1 MILFFTFFS
10 FQLSVK
16 PLDLSTQKTKAS
28 VGRSG
33 SIGSRRPPSRPRS
46 IISKVDTAISENKL
60 LPNAEKEDVD
70 QRLSEVSRICQEI
83 HEESKNNMS
92 NSFLFPLP
100 QSSFGLPALSDNTVI
115 KTDNINRRDFIDINK
130 YSCTNSDKKNSFGVL
145 DTFSD
150 RAKKSDETMPNG
162 HVHPIITRKK
172 SCSSEDLQNN
182 NHGEQD
188 GASEGP
194 ERSTDLARTS
204 GIRRSLQLPNRGDHL
219 CISNGNVRKFYQELR
234 EGKAQDIIKNNATGF
249 EALDNIFRYDNGSE
263 KNNSLPIEKN
273 NESCSLNSVTD
284 KSGNGYELS
293 GSEIFDSAQGSSYKR
308 HSFIT
313 VESLKEV
320 RGRLRHLSVPSPNG
334 IQHPDNTNCQTRHV
348 EDSDDGIV
356 IEDFSKS
363 IPRTKPGLGE
373 HVPTSH
379 VKSYMYG
386 MEAMANCRN
395 NINKP
400 AGTGSLESRTF
411 SRSGSSGGSRSEEWY
426 SRRKSYGFEQVH
438 NQQTDNHSEPVTFQE
453 KTRIESSTDSGI
465 CRSSETVTTSS
476 WAPFNREKTN
486 GQCTCG
492 NLNGNHSIKMKQNSN
507 DEIVTGIENRGTE
520 INSLTGGKTVVT
532 FGSDNE
538 GNKRELHVNGGN
550 MMETSSVTASNNWVS
565 GCDKRETNT
574 VASNI
579 SVKSFRRFSEP
590 VTVTIPIVHNDSFDN
605 INGSSFIDAKK
616 LYLGQFPEGSNLSI
630 ENGWRKCGTSLTSEN
645 NSSLKNLADV
655 SQTLAARRE
664 LFEKHSVGKDLSPA
678 FGQTDN
684 PIKRHSIAVDESKYV
699 REGLKN
705 YNLLNKRIEH
715 INSENMFKKTST
727 SFSDLENCSGLNL
740 SNNEYAVPLHKGMEC
755 KISTATGMSQDS
767 SDCKPASC
775 TFENGDDNELF
786 LHNHLAGKKHKKV
799 EFCKTEIHFAAEP
812 GRFNI
817 VETDEKPPPNN
828 IRRRRRSSGSSFA
841 ILSTPQVQDAGK
853 TSLPEIRFGDSPY
866 EMKLLGGTES
876 NNTPYQTVVGANTC
890 NKIDINHSV
899 HIMPNSSFA
908 TEFQDDTDNT
918 VTQENATML
927 PSGRQDTVEIEV
939 HSNEKDVCSD
949 SVVLQPKPMT
959 STSPRPRSILKNSK
973 SPRSF
978 HLGETDEGALIS
990 DLNGKPEILSENYET
1005 KWGVKL
1011 KPIHNRHLP
1020 LSSTSTWKST
1030 VTLHN
1035 MKLDDQKQQNGSPS
1049 PTMKDGKL
1057 QTTHNCVGVTELSKP
1072 LKSHQT
1078 SFQRKSTDAF
1088 VAPMLSN
1095 TQSTESGG
1103 GGMEVKIFMAPSW
1116 SVAERVRQ
1124 VEDLKQASLEA
1135 RGYSTKV
1142 NLVSGK
1148 TTVIDSR
1155 SSDEQHKKS
1164 VLVFSKY
1171 EQNSHQKSDCLHIA
1185 QQKEE
1190 AVHLCGKH

>member
-60 LPNAEKEDVD
+60 LPNAEKEDVN

-92 NSFLFPLP
+92 HSLLFPLP

-115 KTDNINRRDFIDINK
+115 KTDNINRRDFTDINK
-130 YSCTNSDKKNSFGVL
+130 YSCTKSDKQNSFGVL

-162 HVHPIITRKK
+162 HVHPIITRNK

-182 NHGEQD
+182 NNSEQD
-188 GASEGP
+188 GASEEP
-194 ERSTDLARTS
+194 EMSTDLARTS
-204 GIRRSLQLPNRGDHL
+204 GIRRSLQLPNRGNHL
-219 CISNGNVRKFYQELR
+219 CISNGNVRKFYQELQ
-234 EGKAQDIIKNNATGF
+234 EGKASDFIKNNATGF
-249 EALDNIFRYDNGSE
+249 EALENVFSYDNGSE
-263 KNNSLPIEKN
+263 KYNSLHTEKN
-273 NESCSLNSVTD
+273 NESCSLNSLTD

-293 GSEIFDSAQGSSYKR
+293 GSGICDSAQGSSYKR

-373 HVPTSH
+373 QVPTSH

-400 AGTGSLESRTF
+400 AGTGSLESRTCN
-411 SRSGSSGGSRSEEWY
+411 RSGSSGGSRSEEWY

-438 NQQTDNHSEPVTFQE
+438 TQQTNNHSEPVTFQE

-476 WAPFNREKTN
+476 WTPFNREKAN
-486 GQCTCG
+486 GQSTCG
-492 NLNGNHSIKMKQNSN
+492 NLKGNHSIEMKQNSN

-520 INSLTGGKTVVT
+520 IKSLTGGKTVVT

-538 GNKRELHVNGGN
+538 GIKRELHVNGGN
-550 MMETSSVTASNNWVS
+550 MMETSSVTASNNWLS
-565 GCDKRETNT
+565 GCDNRATNT
-574 VASNI
+574 VTSNI

-590 VTVTIPIVHNDSFDN
+590 VTVTIPIVHDDSFDN
-605 INGSSFIDAKK
+605 INGNGIINTKK
-616 LYLGQFPEGSNLSI
+616 LYLGQFPEGSSLSI
-630 ENGWRKCGTSLTSEN
+630 ENGWRNSGTSLTSGN

-664 LFEKHSVGKDLSPA
+664 LFEKHSGGKDLSPA
-678 FGQTDN
+678 FRQADN
-684 PIKRHSIAVDESKYV
+684 QIKRHSIAVDESKYV

-705 YNLLNKRIEH
+705 YDLLDKRIGH
-715 INSENMFKKTST
+715 INSENMFKTTSMST
-727 SFSDLENCSGLNL
+727 SDLENCSDLNL
-740 SNNEYAVPLHKGMEC
+740 LNNEYAVPLHNETEY
-755 KISTATGMSQDS
+755 KIPTATGMSQDG
-767 SDCKPASC
+767 SDCKPASFN
-775 TFENGDDNELF
+775 FENGDDNELF

-828 IRRRRRSSGSSFA
+828 IRRRRRSSSSSFA

-876 NNTPYQTVVGANTC
+876 NNTPYQIVVGANTC
-890 NKIDINHSV
+890 NKIDLNHSV
-899 HIMPNSSFA
+899 HIKPASNFA
-908 TEFQDDTDNT
+908 TEFQDDADNT
-918 VTQENATML
+918 FTQENATML
-927 PSGRQDTVEIEV
+927 LSGSQDTAEIEV

-949 SVVLQPKPMT
+949 SVVLQPKPMI

-990 DLNGKPEILSENYET
+990 DLNGKSEILSENYET
-1005 KWGVKL
+1005 KWGVRL

-1035 MKLDDQKQQNGSPS
+1035 LKLDGQKQQNGSPS
-1049 PTMKDGKL
+1049 PTLKDGKL
-1057 QTTHNCVGVTELSKP
+1057 QSTRSYAGITELSKP
-1072 LKSHQT
+1072 LKSFQP
-1078 SFQRKSTDAF
+1078 SFQRKSTNAF

-1095 TQSTESGG
+1095 KQSTESGG

-1124 VEDLKQASLEA
+1124 VEELKHASQEA

-1155 SSDEQHKKS
+1155 SSDEQQKKS
-1164 VLVFSKY
+1164 ILVLPKY
-1171 EQNSHQKSDCLHIA
+1171 EQRSHQKSDCLQIDE
-1185 QQKEE
+1185 QKEE
-1190 AVHLCGKH
+1190 VVHLCGKH

>member
-1 MILFFTFFS
+1 
-10 FQLSVK
+10 VK

-46 IISKVDTAISENKL
+46 ITSKVDTAISENKL
-60 LPNAEKEDVD
+60 VPNAEKEDVN
-70 QRLSEVSRICQEI
+70 QRLSEVSRICKEI

-92 NSFLFPLP
+92 NSLLFSLP
-100 QSSFGLPALSDNTVI
+100 QSSFGLPALGDNTVI

-130 YSCTNSDKKNSFGVL
+130 YSCTKSDKQNSFGVL

-162 HVHPIITRKK
+162 HVHPIITRNK

-182 NHGEQD
+182 NHSEQD

-194 ERSTDLARTS
+194 EMSTDLARTV
-204 GIRRSLQLPNRGDHL
+204 GIRRSLQLQNRGNHL
-219 CISNGNVRKFYQELR
+219 YNSNGNVRKFYQELQ
-234 EGKAQDIIKNNATGF
+234 EGKAPDIIKNNTTGF
-249 EALDNIFRYDNGSE
+249 EALENIFRYDNGSE
-263 KNNSLPIEKN
+263 KKNSLHIEKN
-273 NESCSLNSVTD
+273 NESCSVNSVTD
-284 KSGNGYELS
+284 KSGNGYELAGS
-293 GSEIFDSAQGSSYKR
+293 GIFDSAQGSSYKR
-308 HSFIT
+308 DSFVT

-356 IEDFSKS
+356 VEDFSKS

-373 HVPTSH
+373 QIPTSH

-400 AGTGSLESRTF
+400 AGTGSLESRTCN
-411 SRSGSSGGSRSEEWY
+411 RSGSSGGSRSEEWY
-426 SRRKSYGFEQVH
+426 NRRKSYGFEQVH

-476 WAPFNREKTN
+476 WTPFNREKAN
-486 GQCTCG
+486 GQSTCG
-492 NLNGNHSIKMKQNSN
+492 SLKGNHNIEMKQNSN

-520 INSLTGGKTVVT
+520 IKSLTGGKTVVT

-538 GNKRELHVNGGN
+538 GIKRELHVNGAN

-565 GCDKRETNT
+565 GCDNRTTNT
-574 VASNI
+574 VTSNI
-579 SVKSFRRFSEP
+579 SVRSFRRFSEP
-590 VTVTIPIVHNDSFDN
+590 VTVTIPIVHDDSFDK
-605 INGSSFIDAKK
+605 INGSGITDAKK
-616 LYLGQFPEGSNLSI
+616 LYMGQFPEGSSLSI
-630 ENGWRKCGTSLTSEN
+630 ENGWRKSGTSLTSGN
-645 NSSLKNLADV
+645 NSSLKNPADV

-664 LFEKHSVGKDLSPA
+664 LFEKHSGGKDFSPA
-678 FGQTDN
+678 FIQTDN
-684 PIKRHSIAVDESKYV
+684 LIKRHSIAVDESKYV

-705 YNLLNKRIEH
+705 YNLLDKRMGH
-715 INSENMFKKTST
+715 INSENMFKTTSMST
-727 SFSDLENCSGLNL
+727 SDMENCSSLNL
-740 SNNEYAVPLHKGMEC
+740 SNNEYAVPLHKEMEC
-755 KISTATGMSQDS
+755 KIPTATEMSQDD
-767 SDCKPASC
+767 SDCKPASF

-828 IRRRRRSSGSSFA
+828 IRRRRRSSSSSSSSNFA
-841 ILSTPQVQDAGK
+841 ILSTPQVQDASK

-876 NNTPYQTVVGANTC
+876 NNTPCQIVVGADTC
-890 NKIDINHSV
+890 NKIDLNHSV
-899 HIMPNSSFA
+899 HIMPSSSYA
-908 TEFQDDTDNT
+908 AEFQQDDADNT
-918 VTQENATML
+918 FTQENATML

-939 HSNEKDVCSD
+939 LSNEKDVCSD

-978 HLGETDEGALIS
+978 HLGETDEGVVIS
-990 DLNGKPEILSENYET
+990 DLNGKSEILSENYET
-1005 KWGVKL
+1005 KWGVRL

-1020 LSSTSTWKST
+1020 LPCTSTWKST
-1030 VTLHN
+1030 VTLPN
-1035 MKLDDQKQQNGSPS
+1035 LKLDGQKQQNGSPS
-1049 PTMKDGKL
+1049 PTLKDKKL
-1057 QTTHNCVGVTELSKP
+1057 QSTRNYVGVTEPSKP
-1072 LKSHQT
+1072 LKSLQP
-1078 SFQRKSTDAF
+1078 SPQRKSTGAF

-1103 GGMEVKIFMAPSW
+1103 GSMEVKIFMAPSW

-1124 VEDLKQASLEA
+1124 VEDLKHASLET

-1155 SSDEQHKKS
+1155 SSDEQQKKS
-1164 VLVFSKY
+1164 VLVLSKY
-1171 EQNSHQKSDCLHIA
+1171 EQNNHQKSDCLHIDE
-1185 QQKEE
+1185 QKEK
-1190 AVHLCGKH
+1190 AVHLCGKQ

>member
-1 MILFFTFFS
+1 MILFVTFFS
-10 FQLSVK
+10 LQLSVK
-16 PLDLSTQKTKAS
+16 PLDLSTQKTKAN

-83 HEESKNNMS
+83 HEESKNNLS
-92 NSFLFPLP
+92 NSLLFPLP
-100 QSSFGLPALSDNTVI
+100 QSSFALPALNDNTVI
-115 KTDNINRRDFIDINK
+115 KADSINRRDLIDVNK
-130 YSCTNSDKKNSFGVL
+130 YHCTKSDKLNSLGVL

-150 RAKKSDETMPNG
+150 RAKKSDETVPNG
-162 HVHPIITRKK
+162 HVHPIITRNK
-172 SCSSEDLQNN
+172 SCSIEDLQNK
-182 NHGEQD
+182 NHSEKD
-188 GASEGP
+188 GTSEGT
-194 ERSTDLARTS
+194 EMSTDLARTS
-204 GIRRSLQLPNRGDHL
+204 GIRRSLQLPNRGNHL

-234 EGKAQDIIKNNATGF
+234 EGKAPDVIKNNATGF
-249 EALDNIFRYDNGSE
+249 EALENIFRYDRGSE
-263 KNNSLPIEKN
+263 KNTSLQFEKN
-273 NESCSLNSVTD
+273 SESSSLNSVTD
-284 KSGNGYELS
+284 KSGNGYEHLGS
-293 GSEIFDSAQGSSYKR
+293 GIFDSAKGPSYKR

-313 VESLKEV
+313 AESLKEV
-320 RGRLRHLSVPSPNG
+320 RGRLRHLSVPSSNG
-334 IQHPDNTNCQTRHV
+334 IQHPDNTDCQTRHV

-363 IPRTKPGLGE
+363 IPRTKPGLE
-373 HVPTSH
+373 EQVPTSH

-395 NINKP
+395 NFNKS
-400 AGTGSLESRTF
+400 AGTGSLESR
-411 SRSGSSGGSRSEEWY
+411 SCNRSGSNGGSRSEEWY

-465 CRSSETVTTSS
+465 CRSSETVTMSS

-486 GQCTCG
+486 GQSTYG
-492 NLNGNHSIKMKQNSN
+492 NLKGNHSIKMKQNSN
-507 DEIVTGIENRGTE
+507 DGIITEIENRGTE
-520 INSLTGGKTVVT
+520 NNSLTGGRTVVN

-550 MMETSSVTASNNWVS
+550 MMETSSVTATNNWVS
-565 GCDKRETNT
+565 GCHNRETNAMT
-574 VASNI
+574 SNI
-579 SVKSFRRFSEP
+579 NVKNFRRFSEP
-590 VTVTIPIVHNDSFDN
+590 VTITIPIVHDDSFDN
-605 INGSSFIDAKK
+605 INGSSIIDAKE
-616 LYLGQFPEGSNLSI
+616 LYLRQFSEGSSLSI
-630 ENGWRKCGTSLTSEN
+630 ENGWRKSGTSLTSGN
-645 NSSLKNLADV
+645 NSPLKNLADV
-655 SQTLAARRE
+655 SQTLADRRE
-664 LFEKHSVGKDLSPA
+664 LFEKKSGGKDLPPA
-678 FGQTDN
+678 FRQSDYQT
-684 PIKRHSIAVDESKYV
+684 KRHSIAVDESKYV

-705 YNLLNKRIEH
+705 CNLFDNRIGH
-715 INSENMFKKTST
+715 INSENVFKTTST
-727 SFSDLENCSGLNL
+727 RISDWENCSGLNL
-740 SNNEYAVPLHKGMEC
+740 PNNKYAVPLHKETEC
-755 KISTATGMSQDS
+755 KIPTATGMSQDG
-767 SDCKPASC
+767 SDCKPASF
-775 TFENGDDNELF
+775 TFENGDDDELF

-828 IRRRRRSSGSSFA
+828 IRRRRRSSSSCFT
-841 ILSTPQVQDAGK
+841 ILSNPQVQDAGK

-876 NNTPYQTVVGANTC
+876 NNTPCQIVVGSNTS
-890 NKIDINHSV
+890 NKVDLSHSV
-899 HIMPNSSFA
+899 NIMPASSFA
-908 TEFQDDTDNT
+908 TEFQDATDNT
-918 VTQENATML
+918 FTQENATVL
-927 PSGRQDTVEIEV
+927 PTGRQDTVEIEV

-990 DLNGKPEILSENYET
+990 ALNGKSEMSSGDHEM
-1005 KWGVKL
+1005 KWGVRL

-1020 LSSTSTWKST
+1020 LSSSSTWKST

-1035 MKLDDQKQQNGSPS
+1035 LKLDGQKQQNDSSS
-1049 PTMKDGKL
+1049 PTLKDGKL
-1057 QTTHNCVGVTELSKP
+1057 QSTHNYVAP
-1072 LKSHQT
+1072 LKSFQP

-1088 VAPMLSN
+1088 VGPMLSN

-1103 GGMEVKIFMAPSW
+1103 GGREVKIFMAPSC

-1124 VEDLKQASLEA
+1124 VEELKHASLEA

-1155 SSDEQHKKS
+1155 SSDEQQKQS
-1164 VLVFSKY
+1164 ILVLPKY
-1171 EQNSHQKSDCLHIA
+1171 QHNSQQKSDCFHID
-1185 QQKEE
+1185 KERKE